1 MKMVQSCYCM
11 QAKIKHAK
19 VSYNTIGW
27 VKSARASNGWVTSL
41 SYARDC
47 APKALINS
55 AGRFLIVNLKL
66 HQYLPLFL
74 QSCFN
79 EICKMQGYTFF
90 LFIHLFCQ
98 SREQKEITSKTL
110 IVGNGPNS

>member
-1 MKMVQSCYCM
+1 MLKT
-11 QAKIKHAK
+11 K

-90 LFIHLFCQ
+90 YLFISFANQ
-98 SREQKEITSKTL
+98 ESRK
-110 IVGNGPNS
+110 N